1 MAGII
6 IDVFIIA
13 LLVGGISYGFLISRR
28 VQRLMAMLQELEPA
42 VREFSMAVDKSE
54 ESVNQMRQSLN
65 EDVQTANAPEE
76 GVRAEAAGEP
86 AFAFSTRRNNDQ
98 RIPGVRIVKDK
109 QDLVRQ
115 FFDMLSSERRV

>member
-6 IDVFIIA
+6 TNIFIIA
-13 LLVGGISYGFLISRR
+13 LLVGGIGYGVLISRK

-54 ESVNQMRQSLN
+54 ESVSQMRQSLN
-65 EDVQTANAPEE
+65 EGVLTASATEE
-76 GVRAEAAGEP
+76 AGRTNGAGES
-86 AFAFSTRRNNDQ
+86 AFAFSTRRNNGQ

>member
-1 MAGII
+1 MAGTVTDI
-6 IDVFIIA
+6 FIMA
-13 LLVGGISYGFLISRR
+13 LLVGGIGYGFLISRR

-54 ESVNQMRQSLN
+54 ESVSQMRQSLN
-65 EDVQTANAPEE
+65 EDVLTATAPEE
-76 GVRAEAAGEP
+76 GARAEAAGEP
-86 AFAFSTRRNNDQ
+86 ALAFSTRRTNGQ

-115 FFDMLSSERRV
+115 FFDMLSSERRA